1 MKKKIYA
8 SPSCEAIPF
17 ADEVLLA
24 AATDPKDPKNKKED
38 ENPSDT
44 PPSIVKP
51 VIPIDNSGKV
61 IDNPND
67 IF

>member
-17 ADEVLLA
+17 ADEVLLS
-24 AATDPKDPKNKKED
+24 AATNPKKKED
-38 ENPSDT
+38 EDSPET

-61 IDNPND
+61 IDNPDD
-67 IF
+67 IL

>member
-17 ADEVLLA
+17 ADEVLLS
-24 AATDPKDPKNKKED
+24 AATNPKKKED
-38 ENPSDT
+38 ENYSDT

-61 IDNPND
+61 IDNPDD
-67 IF
+67 IL